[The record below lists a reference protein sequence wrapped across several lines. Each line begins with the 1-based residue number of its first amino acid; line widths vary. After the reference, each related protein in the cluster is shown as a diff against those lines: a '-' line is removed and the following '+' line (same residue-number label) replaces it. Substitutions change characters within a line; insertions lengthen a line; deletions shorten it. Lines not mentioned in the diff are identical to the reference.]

1 MKTKI
6 EIKITKFQADAVEWA
21 LGAMDDYWDGSGHGR
36 LLGPAG
42 PDELPRLDGTT
53 LLLSHRD
60 DIADDL
66 AYRVGDQLVD
76 MTRAEAGAD
85 ISEAQAGGQIRSL
98 EALAEKIRRAFV

>member
-21 LGAMDDYWDGSGHGR
+21 LGAMDEYWDGSEHDGDA
-36 LLGPAG
+36 AG
-42 PDELPRLDGTT
+42 PDDLPRLDGTT

-60 DIADDL
+60 DIAEDL